1 MLQART
7 NHQPIARADDLPLTS
22 PIMLLN
28 WLKSEFSNQ
37 YSQNKLCRGKLK
49 KIYVTATVSYYR

>member
-37 YSQNKLCRGKLK
+37 YSQNKLCRGNLK
-49 KIYVTATVSYYR
+49 KI